1 MATIYR
7 FIVENKYSGGT
18 GEGRKASSGIS
29 KKGAGKKGA
38 NSLNLFGNS
47 RGGVEHNRRMRAIN
61 PLLNKATG
69 GYWEKGMRVGR
80 ASIGFA
86 RSVKEDGIKT
96 AIGGVG
102 FAIIVAYIIQTLLKY
117 QNKNLQW
124 GKERNTQ
131 NYKQMETGVSQ
142 VHGEYQIMVNGISG
156 RRTYN
161 ENK

>member
-7 FIVENKYSGGT
+7 FIVENKYSGRGN
-18 GEGRKASSGIS
+18 GGRKENTNVSV
-29 KKGAGKKGA
+29 KGAGKKGI
-38 NSLNLFGNS
+38 NSLNVFS
-47 RGGVEHNRRMRAIN
+47 SEKHGVEHNRRMRAIN
-61 PLLNKATG
+61 PLLNKVTG

-80 ASIGFA
+80 AGMGFA
-86 RSVKEDGIKT
+86 RTASNEGVKT

-102 FAIIVAYIIQTLLKY
+102 FAIIIAFVIQQLIRL

-131 NYKQMETGVSQ
+131 NFKQMETGISQ
-142 VHGEYQIMVNGISG
+142 VHGEYTVVANAISG

>member
-7 FIVENKYSGGT
+7 FIVENKYSGRGSGGRNT
-18 GEGRKASSGIS
+18 ASSEQAPRKATA
-29 KKGAGKKGA
+29 KGKWVNALG
-38 NSLNLFGNS
+38 SP
-47 RGGVEHNRRMRAIN
+47 RGGVEHGRRMRAIN
-61 PLLNKATG
+61 PLLNRATG

-80 ASIGFA
+80 ASMGLVQ
-86 RSVKEDGIKT
+86 RNTETGQLK
-96 AIGGVG
+96 IGGIG
-102 FAIIVAYIIQTLLKY
+102 FAIIIAFIIQSMLQLQK
-117 QNKNLQW
+117 KNLEW
-124 GKERNTQ
+124 GKQRNTQ